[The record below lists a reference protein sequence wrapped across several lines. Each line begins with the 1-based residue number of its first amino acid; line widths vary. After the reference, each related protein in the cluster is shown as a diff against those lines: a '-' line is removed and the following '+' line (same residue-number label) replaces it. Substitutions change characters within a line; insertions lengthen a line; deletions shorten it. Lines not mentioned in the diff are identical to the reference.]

1 MAQPTTDAALPF
13 TTRERELI
21 RHEFTRRFGQD
32 PSITDGIFLRTWRGG
47 ERAGQ
52 PKIPPAVQSM
62 MDRGLVEIQRDTKTP
77 WSRAAFTP
85 AGMEALR
92 QLVSDRRAMDPERF
106 AHLRRELGLDE
117 SGIAA

>member
-1 MAQPTTDAALPF
+1 MTQPTTRTASPF
-13 TTRERELI
+13 TVQERDLI
-21 RHEFTRRFGQD
+21 RTAFCRHFGQD
-32 PSITDGIFLRTWRGG
+32 PSIADGIFLRTWRGG

-77 WSRAAFTP
+77 WSRAAFTS

-92 QLVSDRRAMDPERF
+92 QLVSDSRAMDPERF

-117 SGIAA
+117 IGAAA